1 MAFFML
7 DTVLSTEDV
16 EFNCVKLTVYLTYT
30 SLLLSWI
37 SISNA
42 GIIM

>member
-1 MAFFML
+1 ML

-16 EFNCVKLTVYLTYT
+16 EFNGVKLTVYLTCT

-37 SISNA
+37 SISN
-42 GIIM
+42 GGNIM